1 VAALWNSGGG
11 SDQGSKSGYGLFA
24 STPVDTNHS
33 DRAIHFES
41 CVLTCPPANPRYT
54 EARKVRR
61 SREPVDTNIVWGVA
75 LAFAVLGTLGVW
87 FHRCGRA
94 DRARR
99 MRPFAMRTL
108 RFAGLG
114 FVLGVAL
121 LTADLGSAPA
131 EWRMTVL
138 ALVVC
143 CFLLIYS
150 AGSAAIA
157 SNDQSLV
164 VVNLTGRGLLLSDTD
179 LAPFYTLPAQ
189 QEEPAI
195 ALPPA
200 RPRTYY
206 VVSTE
211 LGRLAADAGRS
222 DVFTVEATTSPDFG
236 EHGPLQVRR
245 LLRAVPD
252 AARSERA

>member
-1 VAALWNSGGG
+1 M
-11 SDQGSKSGYGLFA
+11 
-24 STPVDTNHS
+24 DT
-33 DRAIHFES
+33 D
-41 CVLTCPPANPRYT
+41 
-54 EARKVRR
+54 
-61 SREPVDTNIVWGVA
+61 IVWGVA
-75 LAFAVLGTLGVW
+75 LAFSVIGTLGAW
-87 FHRCGRA
+87 FHYCGRA

-114 FVLGVAL
+114 FVLGMAL
-121 LTADLGSAPA
+121 LTADLGSTPT
-131 EWRMTVL
+131 EWRMTLL

-164 VVNLTGRGLLLSDTD
+164 VVNLTGRGLLLSDAE

-195 ALPPA
+195 TLPPA

-211 LGRLAADAGRS
+211 LGRVAADAGRN
-222 DVFTVEATTSPDFG
+222 DIFTVETTASPDFG
-236 EHGPLQVRR
+236 DSGPLQVQR
-245 LLRAVPD
+245 LLRVVPD
-252 AARSERA
+252 AARSERS